1 MRKVLIS
8 AAAAVSAFAFA
19 APAAAQYYPA
29 PPPPQAYGNYGY
41 ANNGYGNDGY
51 GYNGYGHDNYGGV
64 RNLQARINL
73 VQRQINVLDRQDRMS
88 ERWADR
94 LRAESFGLE
103 RRLRLASR
111 NGLNPYEA
119 NDINRRIAMLEERV
133 RHNSVSRYSYN
144 GYNGRNGWS
153 DRDRDGR
160 NDRYE
165 NDQGRHHDD

>member
-88 ERWADR
+88 ERSADR
-94 LRAESFGLE
+94 LRSESSRLE
-103 RRLRLASR
+103 RQLRQAAR
-111 NGLNPYEA
+111 HGLNPYEA
-119 NDINRRIAMLEERV
+119 NDINRRIASLEERV
-133 RHNSVSRYSYN
+133 RHNSVSRYTAYN
-144 GYNGRNGWS
+144 RYNGRNWS
-153 DRDRDGR
+153 DRDHDGR

-165 NDQGRHHDD
+165 NDQGWDHDD

>member
-29 PPPPQAYGNYGY
+29 PPPPQAYGY
-41 ANNGYGNDGY
+41 NNGY

-64 RNLQARINL
+64 RSLQARIDV
-73 VQRQINVLDRQDRMS
+73 VQRQINRLDRQDRMS
-88 ERWADR
+88 ERSADR
-94 LRAESFGLE
+94 LRAESSRLE
-103 RRLRLASR
+103 HQLRLAAR
-111 NGLNPYEA
+111 HGLNPYEA
-119 NDINRRIAMLEERV
+119 NAINRRIAVLEEQV
-133 RHNSVSRYSYN
+133 RHNSVSRYTA
-144 GYNGRNGWS
+144 YNGRYDRDGWV

-165 NDQGRHHDD
+165 DDHGYRHD